1 MFASSITENQII
13 AGIITI
19 AFFVITW
26 FLPNFSEIFMP
37 LSLINMFNKFPS
49 GLMAVTEIVSYVT
62 CTILFV
68 ILTILV
74 LQKRKSEKR
83 KAISALIIGIA
94 FVLLFMAI
102 NLVIE
107 KLDLQDIDLTKNK
120 LFTLSDTSKQQ
131 LQKIDTEVTIYL
143 VGFGEDS
150 SLRDLSVQY
159 TRANEHIKVE
169 IIEDMNQRADLKQK
183 YNITEESQMIF
194 IETKENTKQLSLE
207 DLYTYDYTTFQQID
221 ITEEKITNAI
231 VDVTRQDKPHLYV
244 LTGHNEYNLSQEQNK
259 LEQAIINEG
268 NEISTLDLL
277 VTGKVPE
284 DTDLLIIQSPQK
296 DYLTQEI
303 EMITNYI
310 SAGGKI
316 LWLNDPLLTG
326 EKFPN
331 LQAIL
336 DQFGVTFADGIIIE
350 QDENKIALQSPNY
363 IIPNIATTTATKDI
377 ARDGG
382 ILLANASRIILVDD
396 EELERLQVIPTIIL
410 TSSNQALFRTE
421 IQNTTYAKISSDE
434 EGSFIIGASLEKKI
448 SSGEEENAKTAT
460 LYVISSNFFVTD
472 YPINIQDMQV
482 PLIDFYNNKDY
493 LLNTIAEL
501 TEREEG
507 IHLRKDTGV
516 ISYTATQS
524 QHNIIRSIIV
534 VYPLVMISLGIIIW
548 HMRNKRLC

>member
-49 GLMAVTEIVSYVT
+49 GLMAITEIVSYVT

-83 KAISALIIGIA
+83 KAIPALIIGIT
-94 FVLLFMAI
+94 FVLLFTTI
-102 NLVIE
+102 NLVVE

-159 TRANEHIKVE
+159 TKANEHIKVE
-169 IIEDMNQRADLKQK
+169 IIEDINQRADLKQK

-231 VDVTRQDKPHLYV
+231 VDVTRQDKPHLYI
-244 LTGHNEYNLSQEQNK
+244 LTGHNEYNLSQEQTK
-259 LEQAIINEG
+259 LEQAMINEG
-268 NEISTLDLL
+268 NEIGTLDLL

-303 EMITNYI
+303 EIITNYVN
-310 SAGGKI
+310 AGGKI
-316 LWLNDPLLTG
+316 LWLNDPQLTG
-326 EKFPN
+326 ENFPN
-331 LQAIL
+331 LQTIL

-382 ILLANASRIILVDD
+382 ILLANASKISLAKD
-396 EELERLQVIPTIIL
+396 EELERLQVTPTIIL

-448 SSGEEENAKTAT
+448 SSPEEENAKTAT
-460 LYVISSNFFVTD
+460 LYVISNNFFATD

-516 ISYTATQS
+516 IPYTATKS

-534 VYPLVMISLGIIIW
+534 VYPLMIVSLGIIIW
-548 HMRNKRLC
+548 HMRNK